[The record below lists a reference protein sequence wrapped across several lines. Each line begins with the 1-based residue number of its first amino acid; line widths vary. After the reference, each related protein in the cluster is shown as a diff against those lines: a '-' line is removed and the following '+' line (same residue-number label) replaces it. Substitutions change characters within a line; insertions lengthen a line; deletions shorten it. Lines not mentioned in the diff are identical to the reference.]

1 MITDCIFLFGPR
13 ACGKTTVAKIFVEEL
28 SGWAVV
34 DVDYEYRVLYKPA
47 FRNAGPAWNPDGN
60 YHECCRKILL
70 DHVGRE
76 RIVIALGGGALVND
90 VAPSICAQ
98 NLQTCRRRG
107 MLVLLLPSRFHR
119 RNREILYERE
129 RQRGYGVSR
138 EEVVAQYNSR
148 IPYLKSYADLIVY
161 GGSPVAMARKV
172 IRKYELG

>member
-1 MITDCIFLFGPR
+1 
-13 ACGKTTVAKIFVEEL
+13 
-28 SGWAVV
+28 
-34 DVDYEYRVLYKPA
+34 
-47 FRNAGPAWNPDGN
+47 
-60 YHECCRKILL
+60 
-70 DHVGRE
+70 
-76 RIVIALGGGALVND
+76 
-90 VAPSICAQ
+90 
-98 NLQTCRRRG
+98 